1 MTEPV
6 LCGITLEDFLVRMEE
21 FHGFRSPG
29 LVVGGMMVD
38 ISLRELGATP
48 HLHVVT
54 ETVVCLPDAV
64 QLLTPCTVGNGLLKV
79 LDWGKF
85 ALTSYDGET
94 LQGVRIWLNREALV
108 DHPLIQRWYDR
119 SNPSKDKPIFEPLIR
134 EILDA
139 GQEIF
144 TYRSARLHRAF
155 ERAEDL
161 PTSPCPNCGESYAL
175 HFGSKCPACQDQAY
189 YHFSDL

>member
-1 MTEPV
+1 MS
-6 LCGITLEDFLVRMEE
+6 LEDFLVRMEE
-21 FHGFRSPG
+21 FHGYRSPG

-38 ISLRELGATP
+38 LALQELGATP
-48 HLHVVT
+48 YLHVVT

-64 QLLTPCTVGNGLLKV
+64 QLLTPCTVGNGLLRV

-94 LQGVRIWLNREALV
+94 LRGVRICLNPDALTAY
-108 DHPLIQRWYDR
+108 PLIQDWYER
-119 SNPSKDKPIFEPLIR
+119 SHHSKDKPIFEDLIA
-134 EILDA
+134 EVLDA

-144 TYRSARLHRAF
+144 ACRPVRLHLAF
-155 ERAEDL
+155 ERPEDL

-175 HFGSKCPACQDQAY
+175 HLGSKCPACQNQAY
-189 YHFSDL
+189 YLFSDL

>member
-1 MTEPV
+1 MADPV
-6 LCGITLEDFLVRMEE
+6 LCGISLEDFLVRMEE
-21 FHGFRSPG
+21 FHGYRSPG
-29 LVVGGMMVD
+29 LVVGGTMVD
-38 ISLRELGATP
+38 LALRELGTAP
-48 HLHVVT
+48 YLHVVT
-54 ETVVCLPDAV
+54 ETVICLPDAV

-94 LQGVRIWLNREALV
+94 FQGVRIWLNPDALTAY
-108 DHPLIQRWYDR
+108 PLIQRWHER
-119 SNPSKDKPIFEPLIR
+119 SDPSKDKPVFEHLIA

-144 TYRSARLHRAF
+144 TYRPIRLHRAF
-155 ERAEDL
+155 ERPEDS

-175 HFGSKCPACQDQAY
+175 HLGSKCPACQDQAY
-189 YHFSDL
+189 YLFSDV

>member
-1 MTEPV
+1 MSKPV

-21 FHGFRSPG
+21 FHGYRSPG
-29 LVVGGMMVD
+29 LVLGGTMVD
-38 ISLRELGATP
+38 LALGELGSTP
-48 HLHVVT
+48 YLHVVT

-64 QLLTPCTVGNGLLKV
+64 QLLTPCTVGNGFLKV

-85 ALTSYDGET
+85 ALTSYDEKT
-94 LQGVRIWLNREALV
+94 LRGVRIWLNREALIAY
-108 DHPLIQRWYDR
+108 PLIQRWYERSDR
-119 SNPSKDKPIFEPLIR
+119 SKDKPIFEHLIS

-144 TYRSARLHRAF
+144 ACRPVRLPRAF
-155 ERAEDL
+155 ERPEDL

-175 HFGSKCPACQDQAY
+175 HLGSKCPACQDQAY
-189 YHFSDL
+189 YLFSDL